1 MTTYHP
7 RQDNKGKAVLIQHP
21 STPSVRE
28 AWADPNAV
36 ATVIPDGWMPASLN
50 GIGVNAW
57 TNAPR
62 SVNDWATVAG
72 TADIDEPPFSPPSHL
87 RSAAGVVIEEAD
99 GRYWLVAPSN
109 AFGGYTATFPKG
121 TVEQGISLQAAA
133 IMEAYEEAGLRVEI
147 LGYLADVPRSQSF
160 TRYYR
165 ARRVGGNPA
174 EMGWESQ
181 AVHLVPRPRLTEFLT
196 NKNDGALLTALGEG

>member
-7 RQDNKGKAVLIQHP
+7 RQDNKGRAVLIQHP

-28 AWADPNAV
+28 AWKDRHAV

-50 GIGVNAW
+50 GIDVTAW
-57 TNAPR
+57 TDVPT
-62 SVNDWATVAG
+62 SVNEWATVAG
-72 TADIDEPPFSPPSHL
+72 TASIDEPLFGPPSHL
-87 RSAAGVVIEEAD
+87 RSAAGVVVEEPD

-147 LGYLADVPRSQSF
+147 LEHLVDVPRSQSY

-165 ARRVGGNPA
+165 ARRIGGNPA
-174 EMGWESQ
+174 AMGWESQ
-181 AVHLVPRPRLTEFLT
+181 AVHLVPRERLAEFLT
-196 NKNDGALLTALGEG
+196 HKNDGPLLAALSQG